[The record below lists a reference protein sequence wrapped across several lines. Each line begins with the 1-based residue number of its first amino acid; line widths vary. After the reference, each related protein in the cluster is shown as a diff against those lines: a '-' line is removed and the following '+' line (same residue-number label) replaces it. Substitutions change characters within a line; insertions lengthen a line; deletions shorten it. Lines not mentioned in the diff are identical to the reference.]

1 MRLLLAVAL
10 GLLAVPAR
18 ADVARRRSPVVD
30 VVQKVGPA
38 VVFIGTEQVVDR
50 RMRGTP
56 LEEFFFGDGRRP
68 QRQTV
73 QSLGSGVIIDSSG
86 TIVTNDHVIR
96 GASAVHVVLADGRQ
110 IDAEVVGADAQNDL
124 AVLRI

>member
-1 MRLLLAVAL
+1 MRCSLVLVL
-10 GLLAVPAR
+10 GLLALPAAR
-18 ADVARRRSPVVD
+18 ADLARRRSSVVD
-30 VVQKVGPA
+30 VVQAVGPA

-73 QSLGSGVIIDSSG
+73 Q
-86 TIVTNDHVIR
+86 
-96 GASAVHVVLADGRQ
+96 
-110 IDAEVVGADAQNDL
+110 
-124 AVLRI
+124 

>member
-1 MRLLLAVAL
+1 MRPFLLVGL
-10 GLLAVPAR
+10 GLLVLPAAAR

-86 TIVTNDHVIR
+86 TIVTNDPVIR
-96 GASAVHVVLADGRQ
+96 GASAGR
-110 IDAEVVGADAQNDL
+110 VG
-124 AVLRI
+124 